1 MRNNVKLGDVLLAT
15 LILKP
20 KYEFNVPVEVEKV
33 VPNNIAGLSLKE
45 VLKIR
50 VYEGNRRKTLGELF
64 EVLGEIADKPSEQEI
79 IFQSSSY
86 KIRFIGEEMTA
97 GKIIVEGD
105 AGPLAGF
112 KMKGGTLIIKGNAG
126 PWLGAKMEKGFIEV
140 FGDAEGFV
148 GSKLRGEE
156 LYSGM
161 SGGMIIIHGNAG
173 REVGAHM
180 AGGAILVEGN
190 VGVLP
195 GMHMAKGEIMIKGN
209 CAGWPGTHMV
219 GGKIIILGKVE
230 SIAPSF
236 YFEAVKKKAK
246 FVKEKIPGPFYLF
259 LGDVLDNIAIPG
271 RLLISVKNNPHLK
284 YYEQFVEE
292 VKDEWVEVV

>member
-1 MRNNVKLGDVLLAT
+1 MAT

-33 VPNNIAGLSLKE
+33 IPDNIAGLSLE
-45 VLKIR
+45 EILKIR
-50 VYEGNRRKTLGELF
+50 VYEGNRRRTLGELF
-64 EVLGEIADKPSEQEI
+64 EVSGEIASKSSDQEI
-79 IFQSSSY
+79 IFQGSSCR
-86 KIRFIGEEMTA
+86 IRRIGEEMSA

-112 KMKGGTLIIKGNAG
+112 KMRGGTLIIKGDAG
-126 PWLGAKMEKGFIEV
+126 PWLGAKMKKGVIEV

-161 SGGMIIIHGNAG
+161 SGGMIVIHGNAG

-180 AGGAILVEGN
+180 SGGAILVEGN

-195 GMHMAKGEIMIKGN
+195 GMHMAGGEILIKGN
-209 CAGWPGTHMV
+209 CAGWPGTHMI
-219 GGKIIILGKVE
+219 GGKIIILGRVE
-230 SIAPSF
+230 SIAPSL
-236 YFEAVKKKAK
+236 YFEDIKKNAK
-246 FVKEKIPGPFYLF
+246 FIKEKIPGPYYLF

-271 RLLISVKNNPHLK
+271 KVFVSIKNNPHLK
-284 YYEQFVEE
+284 YYEQFVEV
-292 VKDEWVEVV
+292 VKDEWLEAV

>member
-1 MRNNVKLGDVLLAT
+1 MAT

-20 KYEFNVPVEVEKV
+20 KHEFTVPVEVEKII
-33 VPNNIAGLSLKE
+33 PDNIAGKSLDE
-45 VLKIR
+45 VFKIR
-50 VYEGNRRKTLGELF
+50 VYEGNRRRTLGELF
-64 EVLGEIADKPSEQEI
+64 EVSGEIAEKPAEQEI
-79 IFQSSSY
+79 IFQRNTH
-86 KIRFIGEEMTA
+86 KIRRIGEEMSA

-190 VGVLP
+190 AGILP

-209 CAGWPGTHMV
+209 CAGWPGTHMI
-219 GGKIIILGKVE
+219 GGKIIILGRVE

-236 YFEAVKKKAK
+236 YFEAVKNKAK

-271 RLLISVKNNPHLK
+271 KLLVSVKNNSHLK

-292 VKDEWVEVV
+292 VKDEWVEIV